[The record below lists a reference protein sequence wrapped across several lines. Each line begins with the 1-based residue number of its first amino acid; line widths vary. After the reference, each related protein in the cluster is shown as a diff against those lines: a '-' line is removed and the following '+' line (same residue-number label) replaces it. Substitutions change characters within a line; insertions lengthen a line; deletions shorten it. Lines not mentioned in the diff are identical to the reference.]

1 MRSILQISG
10 MTCEGCKSSVE
21 NKLSSLDG
29 VDNVKVDLA
38 RGQAVIYS
46 KNPVSLSL
54 IKETLPPKYSLINEA
69 DINLATHGDDVT
81 IKASKIKQLKPLFII
96 LGYIFIASI
105 LLNYKNWNSSN
116 AMLDFIGLFYIVF
129 SFFKIID
136 IKGFSMSFR
145 TYDPIAKQAPIY
157 GYIYPFIEVILGM
170 MFLIRVE
177 VNIALI
183 LTVIILGITTIGVT
197 QTLINKRSIKCAC
210 LGTTLNLPMTEATLI
225 ENALMIIMAFSLIF
239 L

>member
-1 MRSILQISG
+1 
-10 MTCEGCKSSVE
+10 MTCEGCRSSIE
-21 NKLSSLDG
+21 DKLSTLDG
-29 VDNVKVDLA
+29 VDKVRVDLT

-54 IKETLPPKYSLINEA
+54 IKETLPPKYSLINEEDVNLDTHS
-69 DINLATHGDDVT
+69 DIT
-81 IKASKIKQLKPLFII
+81 IKASKIQQLKPLFII

-116 AMLDFIGLFYIVF
+116 AMLDFMGLFYIIF
-129 SFFKIID
+129 SFFKILD

-145 TYDPIAKQAPIY
+145 MYDPLAKQAPIY
-157 GYIYPFIEVILGM
+157 GYIYPFIEVLLGM
-170 MFLIRVE
+170 MFLIRFE

-183 LTVIILGITTIGVT
+183 LTVIVLGITTIGVT

-210 LGTTLNLPMTEATLI
+210 LGTTLNLPMTEATFI

-239 L
+239 S